1 MYYIYPQDMSRKLF
15 MSAKRH
21 KEHRYLSG
29 TKMSGKNAEGEG
41 LLHGQEG
48 ARRRLQRA
56 YRTERK
62 YSVNYLIQTSQN
74 QHFNFIHDISLLSA

>member
-29 TKMSGKNAEGEG
+29 TKNVRKKCGGRGFIAWAGRGPPQATEG
-41 LLHGQEG
+41 
-48 ARRRLQRA
+48 
-56 YRTERK
+56 
-62 YSVNYLIQTSQN
+62 I
-74 QHFNFIHDISLLSA
+74 